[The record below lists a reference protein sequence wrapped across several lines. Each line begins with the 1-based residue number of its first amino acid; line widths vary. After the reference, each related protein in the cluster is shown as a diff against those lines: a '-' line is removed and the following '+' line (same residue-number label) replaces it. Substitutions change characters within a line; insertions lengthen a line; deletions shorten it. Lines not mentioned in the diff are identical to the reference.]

1 VFDASENFSD
11 VGLLSCL
18 ARRQLGRQENN
29 FSEVLMGLKRQKNFF
44 CRCIF
49 PTTEKFS
56 VVPKLERKK
65 KKILSFQVW
74 NDRKKNFCRSK
85 LGTTENFSVMYKLQ
99 RQKILKNY

>member
-29 FSEVLMGLKRQKNFF
+29 FSEVLMVFF

-56 VVPKLERKK
+56 VVPNLERQK
-65 KKILSFQVW
+65 
-74 NDRKKNFCRSK
+74 KKNFCRFK
-85 LGTTENFSVMYKLQ
+85 LGTTEKKISVVPSLE
-99 RQKILKNY
+99 RQKIFLSCINYNDRKF